1 MTPSAA
7 SQIPAVPAVELT
19 GIGKR
24 FGAVVANDGV
34 DLVLRRGSVHAVM
47 GENGAGKSTLM
58 SMLFGLLKPDA
69 GEIRVD
75 GSPVSF
81 DGPLDAIA
89 AGLGMVH
96 QHFRLFDSMTV
107 ADNVVYGAEPRR
119 RGLVDRA
126 AARARVR
133 ELSERYGLET
143 DPDAVVGTLSAGARQ
158 RVEILKALHR
168 DARIL
173 ILDEP
178 TAVLTPSEV
187 DSLFAVIRRAA
198 DAGSTVVLVT
208 HKIQEVLAISDE
220 VTVLRD
226 GRVTGRFATAEVTSA
241 SLVQAMT
248 GREIDEVQNPGTGT
262 TGEAV
267 LEISGL
273 SVGGAGG
280 TGTVRSVD
288 DVSLTVRAGEIVGI
302 AGVSGNGQH
311 ELVAAVLGTLPADEG
326 TVLLS
331 GTDVAGRSV
340 RDRRALG
347 LAVIP
352 EDRRGE
358 GTAVTMSLAENVT
371 LGHHRTPPIG
381 ASKGFGRGWMS
392 IRAER
397 ARARQL
403 IADYDVRT
411 SGELATVGSLSG
423 GNAQKV
429 VIARE
434 LSHGAPL
441 LIAEQPTQGVDVGAI
456 ESIHGRLLDYRASG
470 KGVLLVSHEISELLA
485 LADRVLVMYS
495 GRIVA
500 EFPRAEA
507 TAARIGAAMA
517 GAAAHDHAAVAQVAG
532 DDAAHEPGDAHGRTE
547 DAHPA
552 RPVPTPHDPVQ
563 TAIDREDEGP
573 RP

>member
-1 MTPSAA
+1 MTPPLAA
-7 SQIPAVPAVELT
+7 AVTGESPAPAVELV

-58 SMLFGLLKPDA
+58 SMLFGLLKPDS
-69 GEIRVD
+69 GEIHVD
-75 GSPVSF
+75 GVPVQF

-107 ADNVVYGAEPRR
+107 ADNVVYGAEPTRA
-119 RGLVDRA
+119 GLIDRRA
-126 AARARVR
+126 AAARVR

-143 DPDAVVGTLSAGARQ
+143 EPTAVVGSLSAGARQ

-187 DSLFAVIRRAA
+187 TSLFTVIRRAA
-198 DAGSTVVLVT
+198 DAGTTVVLVT
-208 HKIQEVLAISDE
+208 HKIHEVLAVSDE

-226 GRVTGRFATAEVTSA
+226 GRVTGRFATSEATSA
-241 SLVQAMT
+241 SLVHAMT
-248 GREIDEVQNPGTGT
+248 GREIDEVRNPGTGT
-262 TGEAV
+262 TGAV
-267 LEISGL
+267 ALEVDHVT
-273 SVGGAGG
+273 VGDPRTPA
-280 TGTVRSVD
+280 VH
-288 DVSLTVRAGEIVGI
+288 DVSLTVHRGEIVGV

-311 ELVAAVLGTLPADEG
+311 ELVAAVLGTVQAASG
-326 TVLLS
+326 RIRLL
-331 GTDVAGRSV
+331 GEEVGGRSV
-340 RDRRALG
+340 RDRRAAG

-358 GTAVTMSLAENVT
+358 GTAVTLSVAENVT
-371 LGHHRTPPIG
+371 LGHHRTAPIG
-381 ASKGFGRGWMS
+381 ASKGLRRGWMS
-392 IRAER
+392 IRAEL
-397 ARARQL
+397 ARAREL

-411 SGELATVGSLSG
+411 SGEQQPIGALSG

-434 LSHGAPL
+434 LSHGAPV

-456 ESIHGRLLDYRASG
+456 ESIHQRLLDYRAG
-470 KGVLLVSHEISELLA
+470 GGAVLLVSHEISELLA
-485 LADRVLVMYS
+485 LADRIVVMYS
-495 GRIVA
+495 GRVVA
-500 EFPRAEA
+500 EFSAAEA
-507 TAARIGAAMA
+507 TTARIGAAMA
-517 GAAAHDHAAVAQVAG
+517 GAAEAA
-532 DDAAHEPGDAHGRTE
+532 AAPEAAPDTAPAPADTPAPEPETDRT
-547 DAHPA
+547 P
-552 RPVPTPHDPVQ
+552 
-563 TAIDREDEGP
+563 
-573 RP
+573 